1 MGSSFKRYSCGVGA
15 VCLLALLA
23 ACSSA
28 PQQSSDMAPA
38 AAVRPLV
45 DGAPDY
51 LMDVSVIPDAVPVLH
66 DGAYKAAPYRVL
78 GKNYTP
84 MQDGRRYREEGEAS
98 WYGTKF
104 HGQHTANGEL
114 YDLYGM
120 TAAHKT
126 LPLPTYV
133 QVTNLANN
141 RKVVVRVN
149 DRGPFYSSRIIDLS
163 YAAAKKLG
171 FAESGTARVL
181 VEGIDP
187 VVWHQQ
193 KNPGYLVTAQA
204 AEPEPMPQYASRAAA
219 PEAPSGAQW
228 FLQVGAFSSA
238 QAAEQLRVQ
247 LQQKTASPVFLSTT
261 EINARTLHRVRVGP
275 LDSQDQAQQ
284 LVGILRRANLGTP
297 ALISGN

>member
-1 MGSSFKRYSCGVGA
+1 MNNRSTCSLRGALGA
-15 VCLLALLA
+15 VVLALLG

-28 PQQSSDMAPA
+28 PQQPVTGSASASRPA
-38 AAVRPLV
+38 V

-51 LMDVSVIPDAVPVLH
+51 LMDVSAIPDAVPVVH
-66 DGAYKAAPYRVL
+66 NGPYKASPYKVL
-78 GKNYTP
+78 GKHYTP

-104 HGQHTANGEL
+104 HGQKTANGEL

-133 QVTNLANN
+133 QVTNLAND
-141 RKVVVRVN
+141 RKIVVRVN
-149 DRGPFYSSRIIDLS
+149 DRGPFYSTRIIDLS

-171 FAESGTARVL
+171 FADKGTARVL

-193 KNPGYLVTAQA
+193 RNPGYLVSAQA
-204 AEPEPMPQYASRAAA
+204 AEPEPAPQYASQESVA
-219 PEAPSGAQW
+219 EEKV
-228 FLQVGAFSSA
+228 FLQVGAFSSI
-238 QAAEQLRVQ
+238 QAAEQLRAQ
-247 LQQKTASPVFLSTT
+247 LQSQTSNPVFLSTT
-261 EINARTLHRVRVGP
+261 ENNATTLHRVRIGP
-275 LDSQDQAQQ
+275 LVSQDQARQ
-284 LVGILRRANLGTP
+284 LVDILQRANLGTP

>member
-1 MGSSFKRYSCGVGA
+1 MNSRFAGKLRAALGMGVLG
-15 VCLLALLA
+15 LLA
-23 ACSSA
+23 ACSST
-28 PQQSSDMAPA
+28 PQQQPVGGSAPA
-38 AAVRPLV
+38 SRPLV

-51 LMDVSVIPDAVPVLH
+51 LMDVSVIPDAVPSVH
-66 DGAYKAAPYRVL
+66 NGPFKASPYKVL

-104 HGQHTANGEL
+104 HGQKTANGEL

-133 QVTNLANN
+133 QVTNLAND

-171 FAESGTARVL
+171 FAEKGTARVL

-193 KNPGYLVTAQA
+193 RDPGYLVTAQA
-204 AEPEPMPQYASRAAA
+204 AEPEPPPQYASRSTVAN
-219 PEAPSGAQW
+219 EGV
-228 FLQVGAFSSA
+228 FLQVGAFSSI
-238 QAAEQLRVQ
+238 QAAEQLRAQ
-247 LQQKTASPVFLSTT
+247 LQSQTRIPVFLSTT
-261 EINARTLHRVRVGP
+261 ENNATTLHRVRIGP
-275 LDSQDQAQQ
+275 LGSQDQARQ
-284 LVGILRRANLGTP
+284 LVDILQRANLGTP
-297 ALISGN
+297 TLISGN

>member
-1 MGSSFKRYSCGVGA
+1 MNSRNVRSGRFACVT
-15 VCLLALLA
+15 CLLVFLA
-23 ACSSA
+23 ACSST
-28 PQQSSDMAPA
+28 PQKPTAGGSAGSARPA
-38 AAVRPLV
+38 V

-51 LMDVSVIPDAVPVLH
+51 LMDVSSIPDAIPVVH
-66 DGAYKAAPYRVL
+66 QGPYKASPYRVL

-84 MQDGRRYREEGEAS
+84 MQDGRRYREVGEAS

-104 HGQHTANGEL
+104 HGQKTANGEL

-133 QVTNLANN
+133 QVTNLEND

-171 FAESGTARVL
+171 FADKGVARVL

-193 KNPGYLVTAQA
+193 RDPAYLVTSA
-204 AEPEPMPQYASRAAA
+204 AARPEPA
-219 PEAPSGAQW
+219 PATQQSSTAGEW
-228 FLQVGAFSSA
+228 FLQVGAFSTA
-238 QAAEQLRVQ
+238 EAAEQLRSR
-247 LQQKTASPVFLSTT
+247 LQEQISSPVFVSNT
-261 EINARTLHRVRVGP
+261 EHNARTLHRVRIGP
-275 LDSQDQAQQ
+275 LGSQDQARQ
-284 LVGILRRANLGTP
+284 LVDFLRQANMGTP
-297 ALISGN
+297 TLISSN